1 MKDGRRGILAMVA
14 AGRIT
19 AGEAERLIV
28 AWNEGREGG
37 WIALA
42 VVAACAIQANWPWAV
57 HLLHSLVGAWPR
69 ALHEAVWM
77 VTKGMGGRI

>member
-28 AWNEGREGG
+28 AWNEGREGV

-42 VVAACAIQANWPWAV
+42 VVAACAIQADWSWAV
-57 HLLHSLVGAWPR
+57 HSLHSLMGAWPR
-69 ALHEAVWM
+69 GLHGAVWM
-77 VTKGMGGRI
+77 AMKGMGGRI

>member
-1 MKDGRRGILAMVA
+1 MVA

-28 AWNEGREGG
+28 AWNEGREGI
-37 WIALA
+37 WVALA
-42 VVAACAIQANWPWAV
+42 VMAACAMQMDWSWAV
-57 HLLHSLVGAWPR
+57 HSLHGLMGAWPR

-77 VTKGMGGRI
+77 VTKGMGGGI